1 MRLIR
6 YLTIVPAMLMLSLLT
21 LTGCAMHGKSPQRQI
36 ASIGVQV
43 ISGLDAATKT
53 AGELHASKVITDAQY
68 EAFLVK
74 MKVVY
79 QQASRLGDALQAYNT
94 NASTDTA
101 SQVKA
106 ALDSL
111 AVLVPQL
118 SSQIGGTAGAKIA
131 ELISQ
136 VNQLIINI
144 AAAIAPQ
151 ARAMPLFEPEVC
163 FG

>member
-6 YLTIVPAMLMLSLLT
+6 TTVCLVAIMAAT
-21 LTGCAMHGKSPQRQI
+21 LGAIGCALHGKSPQRQI
-36 ASIGVQV
+36 ASIGIQV
-43 ISGLDAATKT
+43 ISGLDATTKT
-53 AGELHASKVITDAQY
+53 AGELRASKVITDAQY
-68 EAFLVK
+68 ETFLVK

-79 QQASRLGDALQAYNT
+79 TQASRLADALQAYNA

-106 ALDSL
+106 ALDAL

-131 ELISQ
+131 DMISQ

-151 ARAMPLFEPEVC
+151 ARAVPFFEPEVC